1 MHVEEPA
8 AERFLYGLW
17 ETGVAGR
24 RFRTTDGRAVEV
36 LSPGRRNTD
45 AGPDYRDA
53 VVRIDGRVLRGDIE
67 FHALVDDWERHGHH
81 RDPRYNNVVL
91 HFVTSGCPSD
101 ARTLRQDGVAVPIVD
116 LDRHLPEPAESLE
129 QAGLPTTQAFP
140 KPCWLQ
146 EQSAERVRQVIDRAS
161 RFRLVEKA
169 ARFQEERHADDW
181 DQIIYRG
188 ILEALGYAKNQT
200 PARALADRLPV
211 RSLWQ
216 HTQSYGA
223 SEAVTHIQAWLFGAA
238 GFLDGGSPVD
248 IPSEAFFTTL
258 RQLWEGFPE
267 RRKIDPLPFQAW
279 TFFRLRPSNFPTRR
293 LAAAA
298 VLVVRFRQHG
308 FAESIARLLRTL
320 QRSRQHP
327 AHELEKLLIVESHG
341 FWNQRDCFL
350 TGKPRKGGRAPQL
363 LGKDRARD
371 IAVNVVLPA
380 LAAVAGE
387 TDDGHLRTTVN
398 EVYRTYPRLP
408 DNEILRTVRQHVFP
422 TLSNAGDGVS
432 TAAQQQ
438 GLIYLYKNG
447 CLKGNCALCARLA
460 EKTASPNASS

>member
-8 AERFLYGLW
+8 AESFLYSLW
-17 ETGVAGR
+17 ERGIAGR
-24 RFRTTDGRAVEV
+24 RFRTTDGRFVEV

-53 VVRIDGRVLRGDIE
+53 AVRIDGRVLRGDIE
-67 FHALVDDWERHGHH
+67 FHPLVDDWERHGHH
-81 RDPRYNNVVL
+81 LDPRYNNVIL
-91 HFVTSGCPSD
+91 HFVTSGCPAE
-101 ARTLRQDGVAVPIVD
+101 ARTLRQDGAAVPIVD
-116 LDRHLPEPAESLE
+116 LDRHLPEPAELLE
-129 QAGLPTTQAFP
+129 QAGLPKAP
-140 KPCWLQ
+140 DLPEPCWLAGQ
-146 EQSAERVRQVIDRAS
+146 PPEVILQVVDRAS
-161 RFRLVEKA
+161 RFRLAEKA
-169 ARFQEERHADDW
+169 ARFREQRTLDDW

-216 HTQSYGA
+216 HTQAYDA
-223 SEAVTHIQAWLFGAA
+223 SEAISHVQAWLLGAA
-238 GFLDGGSPVD
+238 GLLDAGPPVD
-248 IPSEAFFTTL
+248 SPSDTFLTTL
-258 RQLWEGFPE
+258 QRLWEGFPD
-267 RRKIDPLPFQAW
+267 RAKIDPLPPQAW

-308 FAESIARLLRTL
+308 FADSFTKLLRTL
-320 QRSRQHP
+320 QRSRQRP
-327 AHELEKLLIVESHG
+327 ARELEKLLTVESFG

-350 TGKPRKGGRAPQL
+350 TGKPRKGSNAPQL

-371 IAVNVVLPA
+371 IAVNVVLPT
-380 LAAVAGE
+380 LAAVADE
-387 TDDGHLRTTVN
+387 TDDGRLRATVN
-398 EVYRTYPRLP
+398 EIYRTYPHLP
-408 DNEILRTVRQHVFP
+408 DNEILRTMRRRLLTAPPHKSTP
-422 TLSNAGDGVS
+422 TL

-447 CLKGNCALCARLA
+447 CQRRACGLCAHLA
-460 EKTASPNASS
+460 NRANT